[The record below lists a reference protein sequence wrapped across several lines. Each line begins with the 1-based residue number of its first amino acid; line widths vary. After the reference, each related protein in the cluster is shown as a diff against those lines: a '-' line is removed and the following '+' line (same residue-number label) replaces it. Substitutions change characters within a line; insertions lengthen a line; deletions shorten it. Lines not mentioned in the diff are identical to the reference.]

1 MNKAEFMAELER
13 LLQNIPDNERT
24 EALNYYEEYFSDAG
38 VENEQKVIEE
48 LESPMK
54 VADNI
59 KDGLR
64 ANMDAMPGN
73 SNNSAYQSGS
83 AYQNGTSYQ
92 GSTVYQG
99 NNFYQN
105 GTAAIKKE
113 EGLPTWAIVLIV
125 IGCVI
130 CSPAIIGALG
140 TIIGFLAAA
149 FFGLIGII
157 FGFGA
162 GGLALV
168 VSGILLTVVGI
179 IKMFVGP
186 FGGLIIIGIGLLM
199 LAIGILFVMF
209 TIWLCGYAL
218 PALCRG
224 IVWLCKKPFE
234 KKGEVR

>member
-13 LLQNIPDNERT
+13 LLQGIPDNERT
-24 EALNYYEEYFSDAG
+24 EALNYYEEYFNDAG
-38 VENEQKVIEE
+38 VENEQLVIAE
-48 LESPMK
+48 LISPK
-54 VADNI
+54 TVADNI
-59 KDGLR
+59 KDDLR
-64 ANMDAMPGN
+64 ANMDTPGN

-99 NNFYQN
+99 NTFYQN
-105 GTAAIKKE
+105 GATAAKKE

-130 CSPAIIGALG
+130 CSPAILGAVGTLLG
-140 TIIGFLAAA
+140 VLAAA
-149 FFGLIGII
+149 FFGLLGII

-162 GGLALV
+162 SGLLMIISGLLLTFVGLA
-168 VSGILLTVVGI
+168 
-179 IKMFVGP
+179 KMFVGP
-186 FGGLIIIGIGLLM
+186 FAGLL
-199 LAIGILFVMF
+199 LAGSGLLILALGILFAMF

-234 KKGEVR
+234 KKGEVK